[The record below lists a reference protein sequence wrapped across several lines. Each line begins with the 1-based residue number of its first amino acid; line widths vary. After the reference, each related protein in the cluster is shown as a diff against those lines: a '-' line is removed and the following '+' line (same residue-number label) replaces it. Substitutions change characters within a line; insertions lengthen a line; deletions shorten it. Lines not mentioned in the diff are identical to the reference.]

1 MNGYLKNRRFYLGG
15 PIEYGLKTDWRSE
28 PKRILTE
35 EFGIDVFDPFSDPKQ
50 QWTTKLL
57 EAKETEDWEMVTR
70 IAKRFVHKD
79 LTIVDRMDAI
89 IAFLPYKVPTT
100 GTVHEIINA
109 DERKKPTLL
118 VCLEGKKFINAWY
131 FGIVRHE
138 YMFGSWE
145 SLYDYLR
152 EVDAGRC
159 MDDERWDLVYG
170 LI

>member
-1 MNGYLKNRRFYLGG
+1 MNGYLKNTNFYLGG
-15 PIEYGLKTDWRSE
+15 PIEHGLEIDWRSD

-35 EFGIDVFDPFSDPKQ
+35 EFGINVFDPFCDPKQ
-50 QWTTKLL
+50 QWATKLY
-57 EAKETEDWEMVTR
+57 EAKEREDWETVAK

-89 IAFLPYKVPTT
+89 ISFLPHKLPTT

-118 VCLEGKKFINAWY
+118 VCLEGKKNIPAWY

-138 YMFGSWE
+138 YMFGSWDE
-145 SLYDYLR
+145 VYAYLKR
-152 EVDAGRC
+152 VDAGEC
-159 MDDERWDLVYG
+159 TDDERWDLVYG
-170 LI
+170 RI